1 MLLALCFF
9 PSGRVEVLQRQI
21 STGTLRHSIN
31 SEERHALEVFDQ
43 IYEEHISDDDQT
55 RHQRAS
61 DRKLSGTHARRHIS
75 LPRHKR
81 HEYENT
87 LFNVLGPG
95 FQEGTTSFA
104 RSDSGTQND
113 ALSITEP
120 FREKDGNFY
129 FTGSSENRVKR
140 ESRNSE
146 LDRNKS
152 GATMRIYESVSND
165 DNFPDRT
172 MKRDYDNQ
180 QQENLVT
187 TVTEQNDNGS
197 ITSYTIRSNVTTDN
211 QLYHSTV
218 IISQNSEI
226 PPCLP
231 SFSSH
236 PSYNNTRT
244 MITASGNDTEDQWD
258 TLYNTA
264 ASHRSHVSN
273 IDDYIDDSEYS
284 VEQEIVL
291 TNRNH
296 DPVPEYAQVQKVDM
310 RIHRLQNEEDFSKTP
325 SWLHKEFV
333 NTAYISD

>member
-1 MLLALCFF
+1 M
-9 PSGRVEVLQRQI
+9 
-21 STGTLRHSIN
+21 
-31 SEERHALEVFDQ
+31 EVFDQ
-43 IYEEHISDDDQT
+43 IYEEHISDDDDQT
-55 RHQRAS
+55 HHQRVS
-61 DRKLSGTHARRHIS
+61 DRKSSDTHARRHIS
-75 LPRHKR
+75 LPQHRR

-104 RSDSGTQND
+104 QSDSGAQSD

-129 FTGSSENRVKR
+129 FTGSSENRVRR
-140 ESRNSE
+140 ERRNSE

-152 GATMRIYESVSND
+152 GATMRIYESVRND

-172 MKRDYDNQ
+172 MKRDYDSQ
-180 QQENLVT
+180 QQESLVT

-218 IISQNSEI
+218 IISRNSEI
-226 PPCLP
+226 PPSLP

-236 PSYNNTRT
+236 PSNNNTRT
-244 MITASGNDTEDQWD
+244 MITASGNNAGDQWH
-258 TLYNTA
+258 TLYGTA

-284 VEQEIVL
+284 VEQEVVL
-291 TNRNH
+291 TNRNQ
-296 DPVPEYAQVQKVDM
+296 DLVPDYAEVQKVDM
-310 RIHRLQNEEDFSKTP
+310 RNS
-325 SWLHKEFV
+325 
-333 NTAYISD
+333 